1 MSMEDLIII
10 FFQFSSTMAKH
21 LFLERRLGTRLCLHA
36 TFRFSEIS
44 VFFKIVQQLVK
55 QLIHSVFDD
64 NKLDLGKLSKKGTK
78 ISKYFVTGCT
88 ISLHKKNFFFKCG
101 EIRSLENFIFC
112 AVFVSQ

>member
-55 QLIHSVFDD
+55 QLIHSVFDE
-64 NKLDLGKLSKKGTK
+64 KLVQFHLCEGEQSKKGIK
-78 ISKYFVTGCT
+78 ASKYFVTGCT
-88 ISLHKKNFFFKCG
+88 ISLHKKK
-101 EIRSLENFIFC
+101 
-112 AVFVSQ
+112 